1 MSWIGNNLLNSPY
14 SSLPAQPAETAPG
27 QGAGSGAALPA
38 RVQSDAMIAGF
49 PGAGVYGGSGSAS
62 FGGDGGSGLSSLM
75 AGFTSYVNNLFNQ
88 IAAWYGSGSSAGSAN
103 PGQNPAPG
111 GNPPQCGPSGGSGQC
126 QAPFGTQETYFSNAT
141 ASSWGDPHDTFNGTN
156 ASGQT
161 MKGSWDNMH
170 SHADLLDS
178 NSFAGGYRVSTQ
190 VTPPNAQG
198 VTMNQSASIATASG
212 NTLVSLNASG
222 QYQITSYGNNVT
234 LQPGQT
240 AQLGGGESVTLNG
253 DGSLTVSDTN
263 ASGGQIS
270 TTLKT
275 NGNGGV
281 DVNAQ
286 ASGVDLGGYLVS
298 RGDNPRPQPVGPGFP
313 QQPGSPIWRPLP
325 HPDSAASNPAI
336 APFDQI
342 DQIAN

>member
-14 SSLPAQPAETAPG
+14 AGLPSQLPETALG
-27 QGAGSGAALPA
+27 QGNGPGAAVPRA
-38 RVQSDAMIAGF
+38 QSDAMIAGF
-49 PGAGVYGGSGSAS
+49 PGSGVYGGVGGS
-62 FGGDGGSGLSSLM
+62 FGGDGGSGLSALM
-75 AGFTSYVNNLFNQ
+75 SGFASYVNNLFNQ
-88 IAAWYGSGSSAGSAN
+88 IAAWYGSGATAGSAN
-103 PGQNPAPG
+103 PAQGGASPGNPAACG
-111 GNPPQCGPSGGSGQC
+111 ASSGNAAACP
-126 QAPFGTQETYFSNAT
+126 APFGSQEAYFSNAS
-141 ASSWGDPHDTFNGTN
+141 ASSWGDPHDTFDGTN
-156 ASGQT
+156 AQGQT
-161 MKGSWDNMH
+161 LKGSWDNMR

-178 NSFAGGYRVSTQ
+178 NSFAGSYRIATQ
-190 VTPPNAQG
+190 ASQPNAQG

-212 NTLVSLNASG
+212 NTVVSLNASG
-222 QYQITSYGNNVT
+222 QYRISSYGNDVT

-286 ASGVDLGGYLVS
+286 ASGVDLGGYLVT
-298 RGDNPRPQPVGPGFP
+298 RADGPRPQPVGPGFP
-313 QQPGSPIWRPLP
+313 QQPGSPLWPPRA
-325 HPDSAASNPAI
+325 HPDSAAAAPAQP
-336 APFDQI
+336 PFDQI
-342 DQIAN
+342 DQILN